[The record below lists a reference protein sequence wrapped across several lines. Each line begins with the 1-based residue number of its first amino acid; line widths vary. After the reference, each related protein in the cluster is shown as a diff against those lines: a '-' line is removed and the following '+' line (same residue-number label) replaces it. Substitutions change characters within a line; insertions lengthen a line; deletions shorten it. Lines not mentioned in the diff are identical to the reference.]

1 MSEGSSPAPELVFVG
16 PKPVEAFGALGDLEL
31 EFEKAEIEVLK
42 YQIKTTAPLYER
54 RNPLTSQIPG
64 FWPTVLEATPD
75 FDQHVTPKDVPAF
88 ATITSLNI
96 IRPNPEEPRDFIIE
110 IGFDKERNQWF
121 EDEVI
126 RKQFWWRGVEGVW
139 SGLVSEPVEVRWKDN
154 KDLSD
159 GETRRVY
166 EEWKAKKEEKEGKG
180 KGKGKATSSK
190 GKGKGKETT
199 TSTKSGGEEKKKE
212 KKASLEE
219 RLKGGQPSFFTWFA
233 WVGRGTEW
241 GIDGNPVEDVEK
253 EDEDEDEDEDDQG
266 NDLFNHGDELA
277 LTIAD
282 DIYPNAIK
290 YFLETITGQGEFDSD
305 MSVSD
310 LDSDEGDEEEEEEEE
325 EDNEDDGIGSS
336 RTKRFGAT
344 VESDEEDEEDGG
356 NKRRKRVKK

>member
-1 MSEGSSPAPELVFVG
+1 MSDGSSPAPELVFVG
-16 PKPVEAFGALGDLEL
+16 QKPFEAFGALGDLEL

-54 RNPLTSQIPG
+54 RNPLTSQIPE

-110 IGFDKERNQWF
+110 LGFDKEKNQWF
-121 EDEVI
+121 EDDVI

-139 SGLVSEPVEVRWKDN
+139 SGLVSEPVEIRWKHN

-159 GETRRVY
+159 GETTRVY
-166 EEWKAKKEEKEGKG
+166 DEWKAKKEEKEGKGKG

-199 TSTKSGGEEKKKE
+199 TSSSSTTTKSGEEEKE
-212 KKASLEE
+212 NKKASLEE

-241 GIDGNPVEDVEK
+241 GIDGNPVEDVE
-253 EDEDEDEDEDDQG
+253 DDEDEDD
-266 NDLFNHGDELA
+266 E
-277 LTIAD
+277 D
-282 DIYPNAIK
+282 D
-290 YFLETITGQGEFDSD
+290 
-305 MSVSD
+305 
-310 LDSDEGDEEEEEEEE
+310 
-325 EDNEDDGIGSS
+325 EDDGIGSS
-336 RTKRFGAT
+336 RTKRFGDT
-344 VESDEEDEEDGG
+344 IESEDGDEEDGG

>member
-1 MSEGSSPAPELVFVG
+1 MSDGSSPAPELVSIG
-16 PKPVEAFGALGDLEL
+16 QKPFEAFGALGDLEL
-31 EFEKAEIEVLK
+31 EFEKAEIEVS
-42 YQIKTTAPLYER
+42 PLYER

-88 ATITSLNI
+88 ATITSLKI

-139 SGLVSEPVEVRWKDN
+139 SGLVSEPVEIRWKNN

-159 GETRRVY
+159 GETGRVY

-180 KGKGKATSSK
+180 KGKGK
-190 GKGKGKETT
+190 GKETT
-199 TSTKSGGEEKKKE
+199 TSTTSAKNSEEEKKK

-241 GIDGNPVEDVEK
+241 GIDGNPVEEVE
-253 EDEDEDEDEDDQG
+253 EDEDEDDQG

-305 MSVSD
+305 MS
-310 LDSDEGDEEEEEEEE
+310 DSEEGDEEDDGEEEEEEEDDDDD